1 MRRGVEAKPPWK
13 AVPAAVRHEVER
25 LFDAQVVRAARVWG
39 GYSPTPTFRL
49 TFSDGQRAFFK
60 GGTEAANPFAYKALA
75 REERVYR
82 ELGGVI
88 APWAPAFYGA
98 LHVGDWRA
106 LLLEDVGPKTAP
118 PWTPWRARQ
127 VVEGLAA
134 FHQASERHD
143 YPDWVPRPAQ
153 WATGAD
159 WGTVAAE
166 ADGLRTLAALAGERH
181 EEALAWLEQAQPRL
195 DAAAQQIAATPEPLT
210 LLHNDTRSDNLR
222 LREGRLVLFDWPWAR
237 LGPSESEIVVFAQS
251 VSVEH
256 GPAPEQIVA
265 WYERETPLRAPL
277 VDAAIAWWAAFFAD
291 AAWRPEI
298 PGLPRLRPFQRR
310 QLAETLR
317 WAARQSGLPEPAWT
331 SALDE

>member
-1 MRRGVEAKPPWK
+1 
-13 AVPAAVRHEVER
+13 VRHEVER
-25 LFDAQVVRAARVWG
+25 LFDASVVRAARVWG

-88 APWAPAFYGA
+88 APWAPTFYGA
-98 LHVGDWRA
+98 LHIGDWRA

-134 FHQASERHD
+134 FHQAAERHA
-143 YPDWVPRPAQ
+143 YPDWVPRPEQ
-153 WATGAD
+153 WATAAN
-159 WGTVAAE
+159 WATIAAE
-166 ADGLRTLAALAGERH
+166 ADGLRTIAALAGERQ
-181 EEALAWLEQAQPRL
+181 EEALAWLEQARPRL
-195 DAAAQQIAATPEPLT
+195 DAAAQQIAATPAPLT

-222 LREGRLVLFDWPWAR
+222 LREGRLVLFDWPWTQ
-237 LGPSESEIVVFAQS
+237 LGAPETEITVFAQS
-251 VSVEH
+251 VAVEQ

-265 WYERETPLRAPL
+265 WYDRQTALREPLL
-277 VDAAIAWWAAFFAD
+277 DAAIAWWAAFFAD
-291 AAWRPEI
+291 VAWRPEI
-298 PGLPRLRPFQRR
+298 AGLPRLRPFQRR

-317 WAARQSGLPEPAWT
+317 WAARRLGLPEPGWT
-331 SALDE
+331 AALDE